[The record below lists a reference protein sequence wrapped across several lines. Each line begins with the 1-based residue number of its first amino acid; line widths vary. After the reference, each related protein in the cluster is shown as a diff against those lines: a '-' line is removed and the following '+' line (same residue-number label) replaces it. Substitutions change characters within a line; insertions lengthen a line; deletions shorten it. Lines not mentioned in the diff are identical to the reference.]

1 MSALLLEVKAR
12 STGPAPAVLRFW
24 GGAAIAASGAVLL
37 LAEGMRAAAGTID
50 GAAAGGLM
58 AALATAAGALPAL
71 FMRRIAPHVE
81 DAMLGFGAGVML
93 AASAFSLILPA
104 LDAAAPI
111 AGSRAGAALFT
122 ALGLGLGAA
131 ALLALDRLLPHE
143 HAHAGRMGE
152 AVGMSRA
159 WLMVIAI
166 ALHNFPEGMAIGVAF
181 AGAGGSGWP
190 VAGAIA
196 IQDFP
201 EGLAVA
207 VALRAASLS
216 PLKAALAGAASG
228 LLEPLGALFGAASM
242 AVLPGLFPIGLAFA
256 AGAMIFVVSHEII
269 PETHRR
275 GHQTHATL
283 GLVAGFMVMM
293 VLDTALAA

>member
-24 GGAAIAASGAVLL
+24 GGAAITVLGAVLL
-37 LAEGMRAAAGTID
+37 LAEGLRAAAGVGG
-50 GAAAGGLM
+50 GAVAGGLV

-71 FMRRIAPHVE
+71 FVRRIAPRVE

-104 LDAAAPI
+104 LDAATPI

-122 ALGLGLGAA
+122 AVALGLGAA
-131 ALLALDRLLPHE
+131 ALLGLDRLLPHE
-143 HAHAGRMGE
+143 HAHAGR
-152 AVGMSRA
+152 VGGAPGISRA
-159 WLMVIAI
+159 WLMVVAIAI
-166 ALHNFPEGMAIGVAF
+166 HNFPEGMAIGVAF
-181 AGAGGSGWP
+181 AGEGGAGWP

-196 IQDFP
+196 LQDVP

-216 PLKAALAGAASG
+216 PLNAALAAAASG
-228 LLEPLGALFGAASM
+228 LLEPLGALFGAGAM
-242 AVLPGLFPIGLAFA
+242 TVLPALFPLGLAFA
-256 AGAMIFVVSHEII
+256 AGAMIFVVSHEIV